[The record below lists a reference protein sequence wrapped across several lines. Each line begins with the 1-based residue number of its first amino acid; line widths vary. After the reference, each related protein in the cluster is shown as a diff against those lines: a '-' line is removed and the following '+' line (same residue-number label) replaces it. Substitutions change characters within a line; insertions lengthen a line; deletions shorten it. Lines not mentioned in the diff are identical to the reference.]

1 MPSSFLSFIFL
12 IATFLGF
19 LIFVALF
26 FKNARQKHSSRLLA
40 IYILTFSLFAAHNLL
55 VVTGLLTQFPY
66 AFRCTKALHYLPSVL
81 LYLYVRAT
89 VKKEQTLQ
97 KRDYLLFLPTVLH
110 FIELLPFYFT
120 DKVTKQQQ
128 VAMFFEDMNSGL
140 KNNEGFLPG
149 YIHPILVFTL
159 ATACIYYSYQLI
171 ARSKKGLIDSGR
183 LDISVYKWLNLF
195 LAFNLLLYCTLG
207 FHIYTAQ
214 FLRNYNVFLTNLIE
228 TSCLL
233 IATGITLFFHP
244 TILYGLPL
252 EADKQNEENTQ
263 KLQAENAN
271 EKPEAKQVTIPPEK
285 KQQYLQTIELKMN
298 DLKPF
303 LQPGFSLKDLNDI
316 TNIPYTYLSI
326 IINQEYNLNFNEF
339 VNKYRINYVKAI
351 LDSPES
357 NLFTL
362 EAISKKAGFSS
373 RATFSR
379 AFLKFE
385 CCSPKD
391 YLKKVQNISL

>member
-1 MPSSFLSFIFL
+1 MLFSFLSFIFL

-19 LIFVALF
+19 LIFIALF
-26 FKNARQKHSSRLLA
+26 FRNHSQKHSSKLLA

-66 AFRCTKALHYLPSVL
+66 AFRCTKALHYLPGVFI
-81 LYLYVRAT
+81 YLYVRAT
-89 VKKEQTLQ
+89 VKKETTLL
-97 KRDYLLFLPTVLH
+97 KKDYLLFLPAILH

-120 DKVTKQQQ
+120 DKATKQQQ
-128 VAMFFEDMNSGL
+128 VAMFFKDMNSGL
-140 KNNEGFLPG
+140 KNDEGFLPG

-159 ATACIYYSYQLI
+159 STVCIFYSYNLI
-171 ARSKKGLIDSGR
+171 ARSKKSFTTDNRTI
-183 LDISVYKWLNLF
+183 DISVYKWLNLF
-195 LAFNLLLYCTLG
+195 LAFNLLLVCTLG
-207 FHIYTAQ
+207 FHICTVQ

-233 IATGITLFFHP
+233 ITTGITLFFHP
-244 TILYGLPL
+244 NILYGIP
-252 EADKQNEENTQ
+252 ADAEKEDRNDVKEQNSDATDKIESKAFIITQ
-263 KLQAENAN
+263 
-271 EKPEAKQVTIPPEK
+271 EK
-285 KQQYLQTIELKMN
+285 KEQYLQTIEAKMKA
-298 DLKPF
+298 LKPF
-303 LQPGFSLKDLNDI
+303 LQPGFSLKDLSDI

-339 VNKYRINYVKAI
+339 VNKYRIDYVKAI
-351 LDSPES
+351 LESPES
-357 NLFTL
+357 HLFTL

-391 YLKKVQNISL
+391 YLKKIQN

>member
-1 MPSSFLSFIFL
+1 MQSSFLSFIFL

-55 VVTGLLTQFPY
+55 VVTGLLTEFPY
-66 AFRCTKALHYLPSVL
+66 AFRCTKALHYLPGVL

-89 VKKEQTLQ
+89 VKNEQTLQ
-97 KRDYLLFLPTVLH
+97 KKDYLLFIPTVLH

-120 DKVTKQQQ
+120 DKATKQQQ
-128 VAMFFEDMNSGL
+128 VAIFFKDMNSGL

-159 ATACIYYSYQLI
+159 STVCILYSYQLI
-171 ARSKKGLIDSGR
+171 ARSKKSLISDNNSAI
-183 LDISVYKWLNLF
+183 DISVYKWLNLF
-195 LAFNLLLYCTLG
+195 LAFNLLLVCTLG
-207 FHIYTAQ
+207 FHICTAQ

-233 IATGITLFFHP
+233 ITTGITLFFHP
-244 TILYGLPL
+244 NILYGIPTAINDAQVDGIK
-252 EADKQNEENTQ
+252 ERKDESADKLDN
-263 KLQAENAN
+263 KA
-271 EKPEAKQVTIPPEK
+271 PTIPTEK
-285 KQQYLQTIELKMN
+285 KEQYLQTIELKMN
-298 DLKPF
+298 ELEPF
-303 LQPGFSLKDLNDI
+303 LQPGFSLKDLSDI

-326 IINQEYNLNFNEF
+326 IINQEHNLNFNEF

-351 LDSPES
+351 LESPES
-357 NLFTL
+357 HLFTL

-391 YLKKVQNISL
+391 YLKKIQN

>member
-1 MPSSFLSFIFL
+1 MAFSFLSFIFL

-26 FKNARQKHSSRLLA
+26 FKNVRQKHSSRLLA

-55 VVTGLLTQFPY
+55 VVTGLLTQYPY

-81 LYLYVRAT
+81 LYLYTRAT
-89 VKKEQTLQ
+89 VKNEQHLQ
-97 KRDYLLFLPTVLH
+97 KKDYLLFLPSVLH

-120 DKVTKQQQ
+120 DRVTKQQQ
-128 VAMFFEDMNSGL
+128 VATFFKDMNSGL

-171 ARSKKGLIDSGR
+171 ARSKKGEINGKQ
-183 LDISVYKWLNLF
+183 LDPLVYKWLNLF
-195 LAFNLLLYCTLG
+195 LAFNLLLCCTLG
-207 FHIYTAQ
+207 FHICTVQ
-214 FLRNYNVFLTNLIE
+214 FLKNYNVFLINLVE

-233 IATGITLFFHP
+233 ITTGITLFFHP
-244 TILYGLPL
+244 TILYGIPL
-252 EADKQNEENTQ
+252 DTKQHGEQNKQIEGREYI
-263 KLQAENAN
+263 N
-271 EKPEAKQVTIPPEK
+271 EKTEVKPVVIPPEK

-298 DLKPF
+298 ELKPF

-357 NLFTL
+357 NVFTL

-391 YLKKVQNISL
+391 YLKKT